1 MPRDGS
7 DMPRGQPGNWRRWL
21 PAAPPPAPGALA
33 LYGAVWGE
41 PGGGAAD
48 GGAPGGWEAEVSG
61 FAMSTAVQPGR
72 AGLLRRP
79 VSR

>member
-7 DMPRGQPGNWRRWL
+7 EMPRGQPGNWRRWL
-21 PAAPPPAPGALA
+21 PAAPPPAPGGQDA
-33 LYGAVWGE
+33 G
-41 PGGGAAD
+41 
-48 GGAPGGWEAEVSG
+48 VSG
-61 FAMSTAVQPGR
+61 FAISTTVQPGR

>member
-7 DMPRGQPGNWRRWL
+7 EMPRGQPGNWRRWL
-21 PAAPPPAPGALA
+21 PAAPPPAPGDSALA
-33 LYGAVWGE
+33 LYGAAWGG
-41 PGGGAAD
+41 PAD
-48 GGAPGGWEAEVSG
+48 GAAPGGQDAGVSG
-61 FAMSTAVQPGR
+61 FAISTTVQPGR